1 MADGTMFIPVQ
12 PLHKGATQKRAG
24 DRQYEEEESRG
35 LFSCCGERRFRRRPS
50 ADMVYDE
57 AEGVY
62 TLKDGT
68 MYTPIKPEKTN
79 DPEKSVIWRNAP
91 DVDSKNWF
99 IHHGGYA
106 GEIKGPK
113 SRKYDPRDVEKFGK
127 EDFKSD
133 KQNGH
138 WFLGNPDKSNNN
150 RNLVTTSLRESHQ
163 KPTTVYVVDEDPR
176 LKEHVPSPRPKSPVT
191 PKAIVVQSPPQNV
204 EPQPRAAPGVI
215 VVHGKNT
222 DKDKN
227 NAKDSKDDNH
237 KDNFMSKDDNE
248 KNNKKQGKSKSDTK
262 IVVINVNHRDKGRSK
277 SKNNEKN
284 PNDLYSDKGNNNDDT
299 PVVQT
304 NNYVTRSLDDS
315 HLPLP
320 VSTPSDTGTRD
331 TFSMADVNDLI
342 NSGLIN
348 DTDGSTDEEGP
359 HKINPDSSF
368 VDAVNRELILEKMRK
383 KKRND
388 KVWIPHSHPVR
399 NSKHFTK

>member
-1 MADGTMFIPVQ
+1 MQ
-12 PLHKGATQKRAG
+12 RRAV

-35 LFSCCGERRFRRRPS
+35 FFSCCDKRRSRRRPS

-57 AEGVY
+57 VEGIY

-68 MYTPIKPEKTN
+68 MYTPIRPEKTN
-79 DPEKSVIWRNAP
+79 NPEKSVIWRNAP
-91 DVDSKNWF
+91 DVESRNWF

-138 WFLGNPDKSNNN
+138 WFLGNQDKPNNN

-163 KPTTVYVVDEDPR
+163 TPTTVYVVDEDPR
-176 LKEHVPSPRPKSPVT
+176 LKEHILPPRPKSPVT
-191 PKAIVVQSPPQNV
+191 PKAVVVQSPPQYV
-204 EPQPRAAPGVI
+204 EPKPRAAPGVI
-215 VVHGKNT
+215 VVHDKNI

-227 NAKDSKDDNH
+227 NAKDSKDDNQ
-237 KDNFMSKDDNE
+237 KNNSVSKDDE
-248 KNNKKQGKSKSDTK
+248 GKDKKKQGQSKPDTK

-277 SKNNEKN
+277 SKNNEKGQ
-284 PNDLYSDKGNNNDDT
+284 NDSYNDKGDNNVT
-299 PVVQT
+299 IPVVHT
-304 NNYVTRSLDDS
+304 NNYLTKSLDDS
-315 HLPLP
+315 HLPSR
-320 VSTPSDTGTRD
+320 VDTPSETGTKD

-348 DTDGSTDEEGP
+348 DIDGSTDEEGP
-359 HKINPDSSF
+359 VKINPDSNF